1 MELKGWTLGEV
12 FREFVHRLWRQ
23 KQGGGFLLQS
33 DSTMDPP
40 RLVLESGDLVF
51 LQFAAGS
58 KLAEVKGAF
67 PDHHVVDL
75 ATSEVPTVLMRGKTY
90 LLVLSGTSSYRPF
103 PPAVCLSS
111 TTKVRLQELSRD
123 WTPFLER
130 CRAAAGVVLPQ
141 AASAHQ
147 SQKKARS
154 SLIGNAEE
162 EEKAALHSP
171 DTFGMQRKL
180 STAVLQNLG
189 IVVPPVVP
197 EQNDR
202 VWSIA
207 LHDTELE
214 WVLLVFRHRRF
225 RLPAYLETS
234 VGEHNHFPEVQLCYY
249 PYPGCCS
256 LPVDVSSFDF
266 LTGSTPSATLVE
278 RSRSTRPI
286 TTSTSVQGFLQNFS
300 AARRLSVWALP
311 TVKERKKW
319 ISTPGC
325 TSA

>member
-1 MELKGWTLGEV
+1 
-12 FREFVHRLWRQ
+12 
-23 KQGGGFLLQS
+23 
-33 DSTMDPP
+33 MDPP
-40 RLVLESGDLVF
+40 RLVLENGDLVF
-51 LQFAAGS
+51 LQFAEGS

-130 CRAAAGVVLPQ
+130 CRAAAGVILPQ
-141 AASAHQ
+141 AASARQ
-147 SQKKARS
+147 SQKNARS

-189 IVVPPVVP
+189 IVVRPVVP

-234 VGEHNHFPEVQLCYY
+234 VGERNRFPEVQLCYY

-256 LPVDVSSFDF
+256 LPVEQIRFLDGEYTLSNLGGAFSFDTTNHDFDLCARVLAELLRSETPQRLGAAHGEGTKEMDLYAWLYICLTAGCANTIERAWYLLQLLVSGFCLGVSS
-266 LTGSTPSATLVE
+266 LNL
-278 RSRSTRPI
+278 
-286 TTSTSVQGFLQNFS
+286 
-300 AARRLSVWALP
+300 
-311 TVKERKKW
+311 
-319 ISTPGC
+319 C
-325 TSA
+325 